1 MLKVQHGWQSHNIG
15 ELEQLTSSRGSQIPA
30 GADQRRPP
38 AYPIANSPSA
48 EDLQFLQPSARSI
61 DMPDDGSG
69 SWPRTTIN
77 TIDSVAQKEITDH
90 QRPSFQV
97 APSYESFWREHE
109 GGSGQ
114 IATNARNILVEGP
127 SLAPAVDIIPRNSRR
142 LDPLVTQPP
151 TLRTSNLRNSKGPI
165 NPRTPSPKKS
175 ATMRTPSQQAAVEKD
190 AVETLLFMSS
200 PGNSDYR
207 PHTAPSGTPLRS
219 TFTPYASQASPNSAF
234 VSKEARSR
242 GMQPDGTLS
251 ALQQQHQSPDLQ
263 AKRPLS
269 DADINRM
276 LDKMP
281 DTSSSDDDDPQE
293 PYPKRGLLA
302 R

>member
-15 ELEQLTSSRGSQIPA
+15 ELEQLTSSRTLQIPA
-30 GADQRRPP
+30 GPDQRRPP
-38 AYPIANSPSA
+38 AYPIASSPSA
-48 EDLQFLQPSARSI
+48 EDLQFMRPSARSF

-69 SWPRTTIN
+69 SWSKTTIN
-77 TIDSVAQKEITDH
+77 TTDSVAQKESTDH

-109 GGSGQ
+109 GGGGQ
-114 IATNARNILVEGP
+114 IVTNARNILVEGP

-142 LDPLVTQPP
+142 LDSLVSQPP
-151 TLRTSNLRNSKGPI
+151 PLRTSNLRNPKGPI

-175 ATMRTPSQQAAVEKD
+175 STMRTPSQQAAVEKD

-219 TFTPYASQASPNSAF
+219 TFAPYASQASPTSAS
-234 VSKEARSR
+234 VSKE
-242 GMQPDGTLS
+242 GTLS
-251 ALQQQHQSPDLQ
+251 ALQQQQPPNVQ
-263 AKRPLS
+263 ANRPLS